1 MEELDVSK
9 HSSISERELRLIEQ
23 RGLSKGKKF
32 LRRFTVFLPAI
43 FLLLHLLEHLY
54 YPSYKSTKSFGPSVT
69 YTRFI
74 ELLLF
79 GLVIWI
85 AVSFFSYRAWEK
97 LRHQSA
103 LLVMI
108 VLLLTAYDM
117 ATLKLGYLKLPYF
130 PWVGKVFDAMVSD
143 KAKLRECVY
152 HSFKL
157 LFTGY
162 FWGVGIGLVC
172 GILSGWSKIVQYW
185 IQPITRV
192 LGAIPSTTYMP
203 IVILLAKSLFGGA
216 AFLIGLGVWF
226 PVTTSTMNGVQSVPK
241 HYYEAAETLGTS
253 KFGILRR
260 VVIPASMPS
269 IFTGLT
275 QGMSIACLTL
285 VVAEMMGVEAGL
297 GWYINWQK
305 GWGDFTKMYGAIILI
320 CLTFILVN
328 TVLGLIRKRV
338 LRWEDGGI

>member
-1 MEELDVSK
+1 MAEIVSTINA
-9 HSSISERELRLIEQ
+9 SISQRELRLLEQ
-23 RGLSKGKKF
+23 RDLTTTDKL
-32 LRRFTVFLPAI
+32 LRRVIVFLPALFVLI
-43 FLLLHLLEHLY
+43 HLAEHLFF
-54 YPSYKSTKSFGPSVT
+54 PSNSNYKPSVAYAGLIT
-69 YTRFI
+69 
-74 ELLLF
+74 LF
-79 GLVIWI
+79 LVALIIWI
-85 AVSFFSYRAWEK
+85 GFSYFSYRAYEK
-97 LRHQSA
+97 LRHDSA
-103 LLVMI
+103 LFI
-108 VLLLTAYDM
+108 AIAILLTAYDM
-117 ATLKLGYLKLPYF
+117 ATLKTGALALPYF
-130 PWVGKVFDAMVSD
+130 PWVGKVLDAMIADRS
-143 KAKLRECVY
+143 KLWECVY

-162 FWGVGIGLVC
+162 FAGVGIGLVC
-172 GILSGWSKIVQYW
+172 GILAGWSQKVQYW

-203 IVILLAKSLFGGA
+203 IVMMLASSLFGGA

-226 PVTTSTMNGVQSVPK
+226 PVTVSAMNGVQNVQK
-241 HYYEAAETLGTS
+241 HYYEAAQTLGTNRL
-253 KFGILRR
+253 GILLR
-260 VVIPASMPS
+260 VVVPASMPT

-328 TVLGLIRKRV
+328 TILELIRKRV
-338 LRWEDGGI
+338 LRWQNGGI